1 MIGTMPRI
9 RLVSNRQQAVG
20 GTIRDANAPPPEPNP
35 STVSASSSWPPG
47 PLRLSV
53 TRSASPAWR
62 ATRSRNSE
70 SWRFSG
76 VGSVKA
82 SMPLSRGRAVS
93 SGGIA
98 VS

>member
-62 ATRSRNSE
+62 ATRARNSE

-76 VGSVKA
+76 AGSVTPA
-82 SMPLSRGRAVS
+82 MAVS

-98 VS
+98 AS